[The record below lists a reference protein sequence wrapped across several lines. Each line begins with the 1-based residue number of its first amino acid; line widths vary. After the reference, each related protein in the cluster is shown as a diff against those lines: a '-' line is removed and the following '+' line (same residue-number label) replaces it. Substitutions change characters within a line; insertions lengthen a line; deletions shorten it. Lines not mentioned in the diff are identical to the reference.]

1 MALWLGFG
9 AVTAVALVS
18 SLVRDCTSHEIAQ
31 AMQHGQIIF
40 KKKIQKKISLP
51 EMYRVNQ

>member
-9 AVTAVALVS
+9 VVTAVAQVS
-18 SLVRDCTSHEIAQ
+18 SLVRDCTSREIAQ

-40 KKKIQKKISLP
+40 KKKFKKRFLSQ
-51 EMYRVNQ
+51 RCTG